1 MSKSFVFD
9 KINPMSVVIRLSRMG
24 KRGERKFRIVVKEKR
39 SRRDG
44 DNIEMLGSF
53 EKGSENAVHNLN
65 RDRYNYWVSQG
76 ARPSETVAKIFEK

>member
-1 MSKSFVFD
+1 
-9 KINPMSVVIRLSRMG
+9 MSVVIRLARMG

-44 DNIEMLGSF
+44 DRIETLGSF
-53 EKGSENAVHNLN
+53 EKGQEKKSGNLKKE
-65 RDRYNYWVSQG
+65 RYNYWLSVG

>member
-1 MSKSFVFD
+1 
-9 KINPMSVVIRLSRMG
+9 MG

-44 DNIEMLGSF
+44 DSIETLGSF
-53 EKGSENAVHNLN
+53 EMGQMPSQNLN
-65 RDRYNYWVSQG
+65 KDRYNYWLSVG

>member
-1 MSKSFVFD
+1 
-9 KINPMSVVIRLSRMG
+9 MSVVIRLSRMG

-44 DNIEMLGSF
+44 DNIETLGSF
-53 EKGSENAVHNLN
+53 EKGDAGAQNLKK
-65 RDRYNYWVSQG
+65 DRYEYWLSKG